1 MKTPK
6 VVAAV
11 AAPRVPSPRWR
22 LTLFRVLAALLGLV
36 YLPGAILMIAPW
48 APSRMATALP
58 NLSPLIW
65 AWAKS
70 AHPDLQRWAFA
81 FSACVDEAIAL
92 ILFYLA
98 WRPLGRP
105 LLLQFLALALV
116 VALGA
121 NIPFIGP
128 GIIVGYSPLLLL
140 LVAYPEPR
148 WLLTPI
154 WRGRIS
160 WSLLALAVVVGAFFI
175 PLVWRAFQAQ
185 VKGADELALNFAWA
199 SIVEHLCNLWLI
211 AFFATSQQPGSTLLA
226 LVVTACLLY
235 LGVAAISVPGNPGS
249 WGLAGGA
256 IAILGGAAY
265 IAITAHKWQRGR
277 HRQRDCRSAR
287 WGARFVRYSAFL

>member
-1 MKTPK
+1 
-6 VVAAV
+6 VI
-11 AAPRVPSPRWR
+11 
-22 LTLFRVLAALLGLV
+22 AALLGLV
-36 YLPGAILMIAPW
+36 YLPGALLLMAPW
-48 APSRMATALP
+48 APSWMATGLP

-65 AWAKS
+65 AWAQA

-81 FSACVDEAIAL
+81 FSACVDVAIAI

-116 VALGA
+116 VALAA

-148 WLLTPI
+148 QLLTPI

-160 WSLLALAVVVGAFFI
+160 WLLLALVVVVGVFFI
-175 PLVWRAFQAQ
+175 PQAWQALKAQ
-185 VKGADELALNFAWA
+185 VKGADELARNYAWA

-211 AFFATSQQPGSTLLA
+211 AFFAVSRRPGWTLLA
-226 LVVTACLLY
+226 LLVSACLLY

-249 WGLAGGA
+249 WGFAGGV
-256 IAILGGAAY
+256 IAIFGAAAY
-265 IAITAHKWQRGR
+265 IAITAHEWLWKSPPVSG
-277 HRQRDCRSAR
+277 
-287 WGARFVRYSAFL
+287 